1 MVEEKS
7 EVEVSETD
15 GKVEETKST
24 PASNITDQEA
34 RIIKQIEYYFG
45 DINLP
50 RDKFLLEQV
59 KVDDGWIELE
69 TMIKFKRLAQITTDF
84 GEICSA
90 LKKSDSG
97 LIEVNDDNTKI
108 RRSPHVP
115 LPEMNEG
122 RRKEIMARSAYVRRF
137 PVDYK
142 IDDLLSWCS
151 TNAPDYENVVMRNYH
166 DKAENKWCFKG
177 SVYVTFKTQEACQKF
192 IEGEAIEL
200 NGEKLDKMWQK
211 DYHEEKRK
219 ERIDE
224 KKNKKSTKNGSE
236 AKPKE
241 TKDKDSDGEEETT
254 DELPLGA
261 VVNLTGFKDNSK
273 IKRESIKAKIEEYGT
288 AVVFIDFNIGDQS
301 AWVRLD
307 QKDAAKELAKKVAE
321 EGEKLKIGEEELS
334 LRVLEGEEEEKY
346 HQKVKEQM
354 LKRRNQNPK
363 HRKGGRR
370 GGRKM
375 GRGGR
380 KRGGSPASRN
390 DSKKARRD

>member
-1 MVEEKS
+1 MVEEKN
-7 EVEVSETD
+7 EVEVSEEKD
-15 GKVEETKST
+15 KETKSAT
-24 PASNITDQEA
+24 ALTDQEG

-59 KVDDGWIELE
+59 KLNDGWIDLE

-137 PVDYK
+137 PTDYK
-142 IDDLLSWCS
+142 IDDILLWSS
-151 TNAPDYENVVMRNYH
+151 TNAPEYENVVMRNYH

-177 SVYVTFKTQEACQKF
+177 SVYITFKTQEACKKF
-192 IEGEAIEL
+192 VEGEAVTV
-200 NGEKLDKMWQK
+200 NDEKLDKMWQK

-224 KKNKKSTKNGSE
+224 KKNKKSVKNGSE
-236 AKPKE
+236 TKSSEA
-241 TKDKDSDGEEETT
+241 KDKDSDGEEEAA

-261 VVNLTGFKDNSK
+261 VANLTGFKDNSK
-273 IKRESIKAKIEEYGT
+273 INRESIKAKIEEYGI

-307 QKDAAKELAKKVAE
+307 QKDSAKELAKKVAE
-321 EGEKLKIGEEELS
+321 EGEKLKIGDEELD

-346 HQKVKEQM
+346 HQKVKERM

-363 HRKGGRR
+363 YRKGGRR
-370 GGRKM
+370 GGRRM

-380 KRGGSPASRN
+380 KRGGSPTSRN
-390 DSKKARRD
+390 DAKRAKTN

>member
-224 KKNKKSTKNGSE
+224 KKNKKSTKSGSE